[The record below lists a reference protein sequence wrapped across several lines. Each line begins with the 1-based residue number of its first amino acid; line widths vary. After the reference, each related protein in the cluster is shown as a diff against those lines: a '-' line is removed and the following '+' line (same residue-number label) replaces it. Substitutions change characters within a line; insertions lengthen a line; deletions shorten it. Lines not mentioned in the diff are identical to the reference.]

1 MTEDETRPMVYDAHD
16 KKTLVLSVRAAV
28 EKLVTHFSTGGTQQE
43 RIRLGQSG
51 MSVCVCD
58 IERYMSMVQRY
69 IKQDMV
75 GAL

>member
-1 MTEDETRPMVYDAHD
+1 MVYDAHD

-51 MSVCVCD
+51 MSVCVC
-58 IERYMSMVQRY
+58 VC
-69 IKQDMV
+69 V
-75 GAL
+75 CVWF